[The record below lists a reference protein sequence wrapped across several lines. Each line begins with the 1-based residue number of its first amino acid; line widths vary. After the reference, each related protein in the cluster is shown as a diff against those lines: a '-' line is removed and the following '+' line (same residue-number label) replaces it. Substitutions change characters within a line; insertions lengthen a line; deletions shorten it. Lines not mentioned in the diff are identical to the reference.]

1 MNVDKLIDVMR
12 ENCYTLEMSYDGD
25 DWRMSVYDEDL
36 ELVTDRTIKD
46 GALIKPKIAAAALSI
61 VKELS

>member
-25 DWRMSVYDEDL
+25 DWRMTVYDEDL

>member
-12 ENCYTLEMSYDGD
+12 ENCYTLKMNYDGD
-25 DWRMSVYDEDL
+25 AWKMAVYDEDL
-36 ELVTDRTIKD
+36 KLVTDRTIKD

>member
-12 ENCYTLEMSYDGD
+12 ENCYTLEMSYDGNV
-25 DWRMSVYDEDL
+25 WKMAVYDEAL
-36 ELVTDRTIKD
+36 KLVTDRTIKD
-46 GALIKPKIAAAALSI
+46 GTLIKPKIAAAALSI